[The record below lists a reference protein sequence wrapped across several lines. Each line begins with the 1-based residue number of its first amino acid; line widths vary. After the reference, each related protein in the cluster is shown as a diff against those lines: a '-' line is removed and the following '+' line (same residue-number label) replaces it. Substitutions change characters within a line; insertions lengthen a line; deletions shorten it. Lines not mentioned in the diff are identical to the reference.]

1 MTSRS
6 FPSRA
11 GTNHARKLLVLMLL
25 IASAPSIAPISV
37 PVSADAL
44 SENQMILSKGLFT
57 LLESSHDNASMLL
70 ELTGDNESLPLA
82 YEKIR
87 LGEKSANMALSLN
100 STGLYAEAYE
110 KALEALELFGEAIII
125 ALEAEPEISEES
137 SPENASSSWMV
148 QGALERA
155 WDYLDEVNSTYQAQ
169 GNTTEAESHILEAW
183 TLLQTADMMFA
194 EENYQDAEEA
204 VMGAMEALDAAMDC
218 MMEKVKED
226 KADRAIKFLD
236 VRRNSFK
243 GLEEYFTQMQQANTT
258 LASAVGDVFLD
269 ANNANQYIRTLIAN
283 GDIEEALVQL
293 DEIHNATYDSL
304 MKFGLSKGEMKELK
318 ALERI
323 LVKAE
328 RLSKKNLSGLE
339 AELTGNGKAL
349 GKTDDDS
356 GKGNSS
362 SSGKGNSSSSG
373 KGNSSNKGKGNSSN
387 KGTGNSNYT

>member
-1 MTSRS
+1 
-6 FPSRA
+6 
-11 GTNHARKLLVLMLL
+11 L
-25 IASAPSIAPISV
+25 IASAPGIAPISV
-37 PVSADAL
+37 PVSADPP
-44 SENQMILSKGLFT
+44 SEDQMILTEGLLA

-70 ELTGDNESLPLA
+70 ELMGDNENLPLA
-82 YEKIR
+82 FEKFR
-87 LGEKSANMALSLN
+87 LGEDSAIMALSLN
-100 STGLYAEAYE
+100 STGLYEEAYE
-110 KALEALELFGEAIII
+110 KALEALELYGEAIII
-125 ALEAEPEISEES
+125 VLEAEPEIGNES
-137 SPENASSSWMV
+137 SPENVSSPWMV

-226 KADRAIKFLD
+226 KTDRAIKFLD

-304 MKFGLSKGEMKELK
+304 SKAGLSKGEMKELK
-318 ALERI
+318 ALER
-323 LVKAE
+323 VMAKGE
-328 RLSKKNLSGLE
+328 RLSEKNLSGLE
-339 AELTGNGKAL
+339 EGLTGNGKAL
-349 GKTDDDS
+349 GKTDDNS
-356 GKGNSS
+356 GIGNSTI
-362 SSGKGNSSSSG
+362 KGI
-373 KGNSSNKGKGNSSN
+373 GNYKNKGKGNSKNNS
-387 KGTGNSNYT
+387 KGNSNIN

>member
-1 MTSRS
+1 MTSRF

-11 GTNHARKLLVLMLL
+11 GKNHARKLLVLILL
-25 IASAPSIAPISV
+25 ITSAPGIAPISM
-37 PVSADAL
+37 PVSADPP
-44 SENQMILSKGLFT
+44 SEDQMILSEGLLA

-70 ELTGDNESLPLA
+70 ELMGDNESLPFA
-82 YEKIR
+82 FEKFW
-87 LGEKSANMALSLN
+87 LGEESATMALSLN

-110 KALEALELFGEAIII
+110 KALEALELYGEAIVL
-125 ALEAEPEISEES
+125 ALEAEPEPEDQS
-137 SPENASSSWMV
+137 SPQNVSDSTMV
-148 QGALERA
+148 QAALERA
-155 WDYLDEVNSTYQAQ
+155 WDYLDEVNSTYQDQ

-258 LASAVGDVFLD
+258 LASAVGDVFLE

-304 MKFGLSKGEMKELK
+304 SKAGLSKGEMKELK
-318 ALERI
+318 ALERVM
-323 LVKAE
+323 VKAE
-328 RLSKKNLSGLE
+328 RLSKKNTTGLE
-339 AELTGNGKAL
+339 EGLTGNGKAL
-349 GKTDDDS
+349 GKMDDDS
-356 GKGNSS
+356 GIGNSTNN
-362 SSGKGNSSSSG
+362 GKGNST
-373 KGNSSNKGKGNSSN
+373 NKGKGNSQN
-387 KGTGNSNYT
+387 NGAHARA

>member
-6 FPSRA
+6 FPSRT
-11 GTNHARKLLVLMLL
+11 GTSHARKLLVLILL
-25 IASAPSIAPISV
+25 LASAPGIAPISV
-37 PVSADAL
+37 PVSADPP
-44 SENQMILSKGLFT
+44 SEDQMILSEGLFA

-70 ELTGDNESLPLA
+70 ELMGDNESLPLA
-82 YEKIR
+82 FEKFR
-87 LGEKSANMALSLN
+87 LGEESATMALSLN
-100 STGLYAEAYE
+100 STGLYTEAYE
-110 KALEALELFGEAIII
+110 KALEAMELYGEAIII
-125 ALEAEPEISEES
+125 ALEAEPELGDES
-137 SPENASSSWMV
+137 SPENVSSPWMV

-155 WDYLDEVNSTYQAQ
+155 WDYLDEVNSTCQAQ

-194 EENYQDAEEA
+194 EENYPDAEEA

-293 DEIHNATYDSL
+293 DEIHNAMYDSL
-304 MKFGLSKGEMKELK
+304 SKSGLSKGEMKELK
-318 ALERI
+318 ALERVM
-323 LVKAE
+323 VKAE
-328 RLSKKNLSGLE
+328 RLSEKNLSGLE
-339 AELTGNGKAL
+339 EGLTGNGKAL

-356 GKGNSS
+356 GIGNST
-362 SSGKGNSSSSG
+362 
-373 KGNSSNKGKGNSSN
+373 NKGKGNSQN
-387 KGTGNSNYT
+387 NGAHARA